1 MPAGASSVLLCRY
14 AGLGQGPSGFGLLA
28 QHDVSAAATVA
39 NLVSL
44 LNRLHPQSS
53 HPISCPLDNGTEM
66 LAFFSYPT
74 KSALRLTI
82 SLSGCEVIT
91 NGHVARTASL
101 PPGATLLARLT
112 QLVA

>member
-1 MPAGASSVLLCRY
+1 
-14 AGLGQGPSGFGLLA
+14 
-28 QHDVSAAATVA
+28 VA
-39 NLVSL
+39 NLVGL

-53 HPISCPLDNGTEM
+53 HVISCPFDNGTEM

-74 KSALRLTI
+74 QPALRLTI
-82 SLSGCEVIT
+82 SLTGCEVIT

-112 QLVA
+112 ELVG